1 MGSRRFVCPKLKQHR
16 RCIARAVRVLNSNPA
31 RRKEIMT
38 TPSDNSMSSALPSR
52 GIRVLAV
59 TTLIATVGL
68 IVLGSAVRVT
78 DSGMGCRGW
87 PLCSGSIG
95 PMSSFH
101 PLMEQAHRFL
111 ASLVTVLIIA
121 LALSVW
127 RAGDSARHL
136 RMPTLASVGVIAV
149 QIVLGAVTV
158 LTTNAP
164 YTVALHLLTAT
175 LFLGVV
181 SVTAVTSFIPPDR
194 SWSLWRGPGRFAWVT
209 VAVLYA
215 VVISGS
221 VVVNAGAQAA
231 CKSWPVCVT
240 SPMATGLLIVQMVHR
255 SIVLVGSVLVVAYMA
270 TLLRSST
277 SEKVERLLAVIGLV
291 LLALQ
296 VTVGAL
302 SAIETSHT
310 ELADVHLALASALWA
325 VVVMVVALRARE
337 RRVASEDEPRSIT
350 LVG

>member
-1 MGSRRFVCPKLKQHR
+1 
-16 RCIARAVRVLNSNPA
+16 
-31 RRKEIMT
+31 MT
-38 TPSDNSMSSALPSR
+38 TPSDDQTSSVLPSR
-52 GIRVLAV
+52 WIRALAV

-78 DSGMGCRGW
+78 DSGMGCKGW
-87 PLCSGSIG
+87 PLCSGSVG
-95 PMSSFH
+95 PISKFH
-101 PLMEQAHRFL
+101 PLMEQSHRFL
-111 ASLVTVLIIA
+111 ASLVTMLIIA

-136 RMPTLASVGVIAV
+136 RMPAWASVGVIAV

-158 LTTNAP
+158 LTANAP

-175 LFLGVV
+175 IFLGVV
-181 SVTAVTSFIPPDR
+181 SVVAVASFIPSNR
-194 SWSLWRGPGRFAWVT
+194 SWSLWHGPGRFAWAT
-209 VAVLYA
+209 VVALYA

-231 CKSWPVCVT
+231 CKSWPVCIT
-240 SPMATGLLIVQMVHR
+240 SPMATGLLIVQMAHR
-255 SIVLVGSVLVVAYMA
+255 SIVLIGSVLVVAYLV

-277 SEKVERLLAVIGLV
+277 SDKIERTLAVIGLV
-291 LLALQ
+291 LLVLQ
-296 VTVGAL
+296 ITVGAL

-310 ELADVHLALASALWA
+310 EFADVHLALASVLWA
-325 VVVMVVALRARE
+325 VVVMVVALRARG
-337 RRVASEDEPRSIT
+337 RQPALQGEPRSIS

>member
-1 MGSRRFVCPKLKQHR
+1 MPANDLKS
-16 RCIARAVRVLNSNPA
+16 A
-31 RRKEIMT
+31 
-38 TPSDNSMSSALPSR
+38 ALPSR
-52 GIRVLAV
+52 WIRALAV
-59 TTLIATVGL
+59 TTLTATFGL

-78 DSGMGCRGW
+78 DSGMGCKGW
-87 PLCSGSIG
+87 PLCSGSVG
-95 PMSSFH
+95 PISRFH
-101 PLMEQAHRFL
+101 PLMEQSHRFL
-111 ASLVTVLIIA
+111 ASLVTVLIVA

-127 RAGDSARHL
+127 RAGNSARHL
-136 RMPTLASVGVIAV
+136 RMPAWASVGVIVV

-181 SVTAVTSFIPPDR
+181 SVTAVASFIPSDR
-194 SWSLWRGPGRFAWVT
+194 SWSLWRSPGRFAWAT

-231 CKSWPVCVT
+231 CKSWPVCLT
-240 SPMATGLLIVQMVHR
+240 SPLATGLLVVQMTHR
-255 SIVLVGSVLVVAYMA
+255 SIVLIGSVLVVAYLV
-270 TLLRSST
+270 TLLRT
-277 SEKVERLLAVIGLV
+277 TNSERAERRLAVVGLV

-296 VTVGAL
+296 IAVGEL

-310 ELADVHLALASALWA
+310 EFADVHLALASALWA
-325 VVVMVVALRARE
+325 VVVAVVALRARE
-337 RRVASEDEPRSIT
+337 RQTRQQGELRSIT
-350 LVG
+350 LVR